1 MLLVEGRNKS
11 FHRKAGCL
19 FRVMKTGWRITLLAA
34 AVLAVIGAAI
44 CTGPT
49 KLLDCSKLG
58 ELLCGA
64 PRTSD
69 LERAALVLW
78 ELRLPRVLLAA
89 AAGINLALGGLL
101 LQTIFRNP
109 LAEPY
114 LLGLSSGGALG
125 AVAALAAGATATI
138 WPAMAGS
145 VAIAAIVLLLC
156 RKRIASDLPS
166 LLLAG
171 VALGALAQ
179 AFTTTI
185 ILRFDPGAMRSILFW
200 LMGSFAGRGWPEVWM
215 LAPAAIAGCVLVVV
229 LHRPLDILALG
240 GESAHHLGVRVMALQ
255 IGGIALAAMLA
266 ALTVAACGTIGFVG
280 LMAPHLARRLAGS
293 GHVTAAPA
301 AALVGAG
308 LTVGSDLAART
319 ILAGTELPVGVVTG
333 ALGCVFF
340 LALLLQKR

>member
-1 MLLVEGRNKS
+1 
-11 FHRKAGCL
+11 
-19 FRVMKTGWRITLLAA
+19 MKTGLRITLLAT
-34 AVLAVIGAAI
+34 AVLAVACTAI
-44 CTGPT
+44 CIGPT
-49 KLLDCSKLG
+49 KLLDTQMLWD
-58 ELLCGA
+58 LLAGA
-64 PRTSD
+64 PRTPE
-69 LERAALVLW
+69 LERSALVLW

-125 AVAALAAGATATI
+125 AVAALAAGATAVV
-138 WPAMAGS
+138 WPSLAGS
-145 VAIAAIVLLLC
+145 LAIAAIVLLLC
-156 RKRIASDLPS
+156 RQRIASDLPS

-179 AFTTTI
+179 AFTTAL

-200 LMGSFAGRGWPEVWM
+200 LMGSFAGRGWSEVSM
-215 LAPAAIAGCVLVVV
+215 VAPAAAIGCMLVVL

-240 GESAHHLGVRVMALQ
+240 NESAHHLGVRVKALQ
-255 IGGIALAAMLA
+255 FCGIVLAAITA

-280 LMAPHLARRLAGS
+280 LMAPHLARRMVGS
-293 GHVTAAPA
+293 GHAVAAPA
-301 AALVGAG
+301 AALIGAG
-308 LTVGSDLAART
+308 LTIGSDFAART

-340 LALLLQKR
+340 LALLLRKR

>member
-1 MLLVEGRNKS
+1 
-11 FHRKAGCL
+11 
-19 FRVMKTGWRITLLAA
+19 MKTGMRLVLLAA
-34 AVLAVIGAAI
+34 AVLAVICAALCI
-44 CTGPT
+44 GPT
-49 KLLDCSKLG
+49 QLLDLPKLLALLG
-58 ELLCGA
+58 GSERA
-64 PRTSD
+64 PQ

-89 AAGINLALGGLL
+89 AAGVSLALGGLL

-125 AVAALAAGATATI
+125 AVAALAAGATATV
-138 WPAMAGS
+138 WPALAGS
-145 VAIAAIVLLLC
+145 LAVAAVILLLC
-156 RKRIASDLPS
+156 RRRITSDLAS

-171 VALGALAQ
+171 VAVGALAQ
-179 AFTTTI
+179 AVTTAI

-200 LMGSFAGRGWPEVWM
+200 LMGSFAGRGWDEVWM
-215 LAPAAIAGCVLVVV
+215 LFPAAVVGCVLVVL
-229 LHRPLDILALG
+229 LHRPLDLLALG
-240 GESAHHLGVRVMALQ
+240 SESAHHLGVRVQALQ
-255 IGGIALAAMLA
+255 LAGIALAAVLA

-280 LMAPHLARRLAGS
+280 LMAPHFARRIVGAG
-293 GHVTAAPA
+293 HAAATPA

-308 LTVGSDLAART
+308 LTVASDLAART

-340 LALLLQKR
+340 LALLLRKR